1 MLRTEPYVSAAR
13 DVVVV
18 GAGVTGLSIALEL
31 AEAGLAPLVLE
42 RTGVAAEA
50 SGVQPGGVRQQWSTR
65 ISCELARESF
75 GVYRELAARLDSD
88 LPLEFD
94 RCGYLFLAHS
104 QPALAELEQSVAR
117 QNQAGVPSHLVT
129 PEEAAVFAPGLD
141 VSSVT
146 GASWCSED
154 GYFDHPQAVVEAFA
168 QAAQARGAT
177 LAIDEVTAIESD
189 GAGWRLRLRTG
200 VQVRAAHVVVAAGY
214 DSPELLRPLG
224 VELPIVREARHL
236 FFSNPVP
243 ESILRPLVI
252 SSERHFAAKQLAD
265 GRVLA
270 SDLSAVGDPEEARPH
285 WRQHLRE
292 TIEELL
298 PILGYVSLPLL
309 VTGFYDVTPDNQP
322 VLGPIAGLEGLHLA
336 AGFSGHGF
344 MLAPAVGRIVAGP
357 VLGRAPDEA
366 LERLSLDRF
375 SNGSLTRELQTV

>member
-1 MLRTEPYVSAAR
+1 MLRTEPYVSTAC

-31 AEAGLAPLVLE
+31 AEAGLSPLVLE

-75 GVYRELAARLDSD
+75 GVYRDLAARLDSD

-104 QPALAELEQSVAR
+104 ESALAELEQSVAR
-117 QNQAGVPSHLVT
+117 QNQAGVPSRLV
-129 PEEAAVFAPGLD
+129 PPDEAAVFAPGLD
-141 VSSVT
+141 VSSVA

-168 QAAQARGAT
+168 QAAQTRGAT

-189 GAGWRLRLRTG
+189 GSGWRLRLRTG

-243 ESILRPLVI
+243 ERILRPLVI
-252 SSERHFAAKQLAD
+252 SAERHFAAKQLAD

-270 SDLSAVGDPEEARPH
+270 SDLSAVGDPHEARPH

-344 MLAPAVGRIVAGP
+344 MLAPAVGRIVAGA

-375 SNGSLTRELQTV
+375 SSGSLTRELQTV